1 MLTANILCNQ
11 NNEKI
16 IFEIIEK
23 TNLFDKISLFNGK
36 IEDKSQNFIFV
47 DNCQN
52 GENILNLKQKYLF
65 APIIIFISEKNDF
78 DILYSYVFDE
88 YIFISEDFN
97 KIYEKL
103 IHISKKT
110 SWEISLNRIFENEKK
125 FLEKENDFLYK
136 LNLETKAEFINFFTS
151 IVEIIYNSKLKHLSF
166 HANNVGYIS
175 GVISEELN
183 ASSHIVTCIEWSA
196 FLHDIYLINSN
207 TKTKDLLIH
216 NKLVKK
222 EDIGISTMISVSKNL
237 FERDIF
243 RILSSFLKDSYENME
258 TEAKIIHHCE
268 LIDIIF
274 LKNLLETSKNFDDF
288 NFFIEKYIET
298 IAEEKLKNA
307 FLKAKPRIF
316 DFYKKFYKSSE

>member
-1 MLTANILCNQ
+1 MIYRGKNKMLTANILCNQ

-110 SWEISLNRIFENEKK
+110 SWEISLNRI
-125 FLEKENDFLYK
+125 
-136 LNLETKAEFINFFTS
+136 AEFINFFTS